1 MVSHRKGRTQ
11 IEDVLEGDTMGIFEY
26 KREEVKKM
34 RIDVCNEEFYDSFCT
49 LLCTVHYCMDQI
61 KEDETDCVL

>member
-1 MVSHRKGRTQ
+1 
-11 IEDVLEGDTMGIFEY
+11 MGIFEY